1 MKTVILAGGYGTRI
15 SEETT
20 LKPKPM
26 VEIVGKPFI
35 YYLIKLLKKR
45 IIQDVLI
52 LGGYKYM
59 QIQNYLKDGKHF
71 GLNIEY
77 SIAPEETETGER
89 IKLAYDKL
97 NTVFLLMYSDNY
109 RPLPIDQMWMIRRNS
124 SRRNY
129 IKRRLPATL

>member
-1 MKTVILAGGYGTRI
+1 MNTNNQLTQAVILAGGLGSRLRPITDKI
-15 SEETT
+15 
-20 LKPKPM
+20 PKPM

-45 IIQDVLI
+45 NIQDVLI

-89 IKLAYDKL
+89 IK
-97 NTVFLLMYSDNY
+97 
-109 RPLPIDQMWMIRRNS
+109 
-124 SRRNY
+124 
-129 IKRRLPATL
+129 